1 MYVNMKKQAI
11 SGLSKEEKLT
21 VVGYCRLS
29 RDEDKENYSSIE
41 EQKRIIKDY
50 AASRNWFMSD
60 DDFYIDDNVSGY
72 TMNRPEFSKMIEKV
86 KGGKIDVV
94 ISKDLSRIGRNNGR
108 VLVLIDEFKNMQKNL
123 ILVSEM
129 GGTYDALVD
138 RDDTIGITTWFN
150 ERYVKDCSRK
160 TRDHMYS
167 KQKSGRLVM
176 GNYYGYVKDKE
187 DVTKLYVDEEIRPVI
202 ELIYKLYTE
211 EGLGRKKICDILNSK
226 YNYPTPSVHYQR
238 KHLERG
244 RIYKHS
250 VQKLWSTYMISN
262 ILNNDIYCGTLRTH
276 KKKTISIRGRAIK
289 LPEEEHFIFE
299 NHHEAIISKETF
311 KLAQDIK
318 KRKVNTKSTSGT
330 RKNNYYF
337 SGFCRCGDCGFG
349 VSGIT
354 ITRKQ
359 SQKGYE
365 CSQYRTYGKSR
376 CKCHEIKEADMLIHF
391 KEFLKFTKQQ
401 YMEEIEKIQ
410 IDTKTNNKTNN
421 KEKIKLEIENLN
433 NEYKVL
439 TSQKIKDLANSTNEY
454 RRNMIESTYKELEKE
469 KTGRIEILQKMLE
482 QEEEDLSKERAY
494 KLKTAIEYFDNII
507 LSDEP
512 NRYILECLIDKIW
525 IYHDKSVKFDLKSE
539 IKKLTA

>member
-1 MYVNMKKQAI
+1 MYVNIDGKQYQAK
-11 SGLSKEEKLT
+11 GGKMT

-50 AASRNWFMSD
+50 ASTRNWIIED
-60 DDFYIDDNVSGY
+60 KDFYIDDNVSGY
-72 TMNRPEFSKMIEKV
+72 TFNRPEFTKMLEKV

-94 ISKDLSRIGRNNGR
+94 IAKDLSRIGRNNGK

-129 GGTYDALVD
+129 GGTYDVLND

-167 KQKSGRLVM
+167 KQKTGRLVM

-202 ELIYKLYTE
+202 ELIYKLYVE
-211 EGLGRKKICDILNSK
+211 DGLGRKKICDILNSK
-226 YNYPTPSVHYQR
+226 YNYPTPSVYYRR

-244 RIYKHS
+244 RIYKHP

-262 ILNNDIYCGTLRTH
+262 ILNNDVYTGNLRTH

-289 LPEEEHFIFE
+289 LPEKEHFVFE

-311 KLAQDIK
+311 EMAQNIR
-318 KRKVNTKSTSGT
+318 KRKASSKSTSGT
-330 RKNNYYF
+330 RKRNYAF
-337 SGFCRCGDCGFG
+337 SGIIRCGDCGFG

-354 ITRKQ
+354 MNRKQ
-359 SQKGYE
+359 KQKGYE
-365 CSQYRTYGKSR
+365 CSQYRTYGKAR
-376 CKCHEIKEADMLIHF
+376 CKCHEIKESDIIIHL
-391 KEFLKFTKQQ
+391 KEFLKYTKEKYQD
-401 YMEEIEKIQ
+401 EINKIEIEAKA
-410 IDTKTNNKTNN
+410 NKEQTN
-421 KEKIKLEIENLN
+421 KEKIKFEIETLKA
-433 NEYKVL
+433 EYKVL
-439 TSQKIKDLANSTNEY
+439 LNQKIKDLAGNNNEY
-454 RRNMIESTYKELEKE
+454 QKQMIEASYKELELE
-469 KTGRIEILQKMLE
+469 KTRRIEKLQEILQKAE
-482 QEEEDLSKERAY
+482 QDISKEKII
-494 KLKTAIEYFDNII
+494 KLKTAMKYFDEIISAEVPSRYVLENII
-507 LSDEP
+507 DT
-512 NRYILECLIDKIW
+512 IW
-525 IYHDKSVKFDLKSE
+525 IYSDKTVKFDLKVDTR
-539 IKKLTA
+539 KLI

>member
-1 MYVNMKKQAI
+1 MYANIQDRAI
-11 SGLSKEEKLT
+11 SGSKEDKMT

-29 RDEDKENYSSIE
+29 RDEDKENYASIE

-50 AASRNWFMSD
+50 ASSRNWFISD
-60 DDFYIDDNVSGY
+60 DNFYIDDNVSGY
-72 TMNRPEFSKMIEKV
+72 TLNRPEFSKMIERV

-94 ISKDLSRIGRNNGR
+94 IAKDLSRIGRNNGR

-129 GGTYDALVD
+129 GGTYDVLND

-167 KQKSGRLVM
+167 KQKSGRLIM

-187 DVTKLYVDEEIRPVI
+187 DVTKLYVDEDIRPVI
-202 ELIYKLYTE
+202 KLIYKLYIE
-211 EGLGRKKICDILNSK
+211 EGLGRKKICDILNRE
-226 YNYPTPSVHYQR
+226 YNYPTPSVYYQS

-244 RIYKHS
+244 RIYKHP

-262 ILNNDIYCGTLRTH
+262 ILNNDVYCGTLRTH
-276 KKKTISIRGRAIK
+276 KKKTISIRGKAIK

-311 KLAQDIK
+311 NLAQEIR
-318 KRKVNTKSTSGT
+318 KRKANTKSTLGT
-330 RKNNYYF
+330 RKRNYYF
-337 SGFCRCGDCGFG
+337 SGFCKCGDCGFG

-365 CSQYRTYGKSR
+365 CSQYRTYGKAR
-376 CKCHEIKEADMLIHF
+376 CKCHEIKESDMLIHF

-401 YMEEIEKIQ
+401 YIEEINKIE
-410 IDTKTNNKTNN
+410 ISTKTNKKTNN
-421 KEKIKLEIENLN
+421 KEKIKMQIENLKA
-433 NEYKVL
+433 EYKVL
-439 TSQKIKDLANSTNEY
+439 INQKIKDLASSTNEY
-454 RRNMIESTYKELEKE
+454 QRNVIENTYREIEKD
-469 KTGRIEILQKMLE
+469 KTNRIEELQKSQK
-482 QEEEDLSKERAY
+482 QEIEELSKEKIK
-494 KLKTAIEYFDNII
+494 KLKTSIKYFDDII
-507 LSDEP
+507 SSDEP

-525 IYHDKSVKFDLKSE
+525 IYHDKTVRFDLKPDIVKL
-539 IKKLTA
+539 IK